1 MDKTTDEVPEKVR
14 FLNIEPQRP
23 LKERKKETTKKRE
36 TKETWK
42 QDLWIINLQ
51 HGEFY
56 YDYTK
61 KGIRGRE
68 TKNYLKTVLMRL

>member
-36 TKETWK
+36 TKET
-42 QDLWIINLQ
+42 
-51 HGEFY
+51 
-56 YDYTK
+56 
-61 KGIRGRE
+61 
-68 TKNYLKTVLMRL
+68 